1 MAELPKPVLSKSG
14 FSKKG
19 QAANG
24 GIAMALA
31 LILAWVLGESGVT
44 VPAEITAASSVVI
57 GWLAVRGP
65 SDRAIA
71 SN

>member
-1 MAELPKPVLSKSG
+1 MTESAKPVLSKSG
-14 FSKKG
+14 YTKKG

-31 LILAWVLGESGVT
+31 LILTWVLGESGVT

-57 GWLAVRGP
+57 GWLFARFGT
-65 SDRAIA
+65 
-71 SN
+71 

>member
-1 MAELPKPVLSKSG
+1 MAEFPKPALSKSDYT
-14 FSKKG
+14 KKG
-19 QAANG
+19 QATNG

-57 GWLAVRGP
+57 GWLFARFGT
-65 SDRAIA
+65 
-71 SN
+71 

>member
-1 MAELPKPVLSKSG
+1 MADLPKPVLSKSG
-14 FSKKG
+14 FSKKV

-44 VPAEITAASSVVI
+44 VPDEITAASSVVI
-57 GWLAVRGP
+57 GWLFARFGT
-65 SDRAIA
+65 
-71 SN
+71 

>member
-1 MAELPKPVLSKSG
+1 MNMEKKPFLSKSG

-19 QAANG
+19 QATNG

-31 LILAWVLGESGVT
+31 MILTWVLGESGVT

-57 GWLAVRGP
+57 GWLFARFGT
-65 SDRAIA
+65 
-71 SN
+71 

>member
-1 MAELPKPVLSKSG
+1 MAELPKLVLSKSG

-19 QAANG
+19 QATNG

-44 VPAEITAASSVVI
+44 VPAEITAA
-57 GWLAVRGP
+57 
-65 SDRAIA
+65 
-71 SN
+71 

>member
-1 MAELPKPVLSKSG
+1 MTESEKPVLSKSG
-14 FSKKG
+14 YTKKG

-31 LILAWVLGESGVT
+31 LILTWVLGESGVT

-57 GWLAVRGP
+57 GWLFARFGT
-65 SDRAIA
+65 
-71 SN
+71 

>member
-1 MAELPKPVLSKSG
+1 MTESEKPVLSKSDYT
-14 FSKKG
+14 KKG

-31 LILAWVLGESGVT
+31 LILTWVLGESGVT

-57 GWLAVRGP
+57 GWLFARFGT
-65 SDRAIA
+65 
-71 SN
+71 